1 MRIIYII
8 LFFCTISC
16 EATTTAF
23 AKLDS
28 IEKTV
33 VSYLDILDANHVY
46 YDIDSRNAAFF
57 YYTQRIAPEFIDSI
71 MSPSIADSLVS
82 CLAYCSFFRQTSEVF
97 STDYNILATDV
108 VNLLYRLPKHQY
120 ASIMNNVNTHQIRNM
135 VDNDVL
141 HILSSASDYIYYPT
155 YNVSEETY
163 RSDVQN
169 YCCYY
174 VPFKGSNDTVIVSRG
189 STRRD
194 SVVRVYDCEFFG
206 MQTRLYFMVLDNQD
220 NYKMRIR
227 FKNSFSLIDNNQE
240 NRWANLSYKER
251 ETENLKLSANV
262 SYQDFI
268 EIFSFILKQISK
280 DLDIRKLTEIDVRL
294 AMLGDYAITTRLYS
308 NTQNV
313 KDYVASSN
321 LVTDLEP
328 MFAVY
333 NKKIFSVNISDLCGM
348 KKKHF
353 LLENIVSDDLI
364 TRCPDNLYDGRI
376 IINLMDVQVDGE

>member
-1 MRIIYII
+1 
-8 LFFCTISC
+8 
-16 EATTTAF
+16 
-23 AKLDS
+23 
-28 IEKTV
+28 
-33 VSYLDILDANHVY
+33 
-46 YDIDSRNAAFF
+46 
-57 YYTQRIAPEFIDSI
+57 
-71 MSPSIADSLVS
+71 MSPPIADSLVS
-82 CLAYCSFFRQTSEVF
+82 CLAYCSFFRQTNEVF
-97 STDYNILATDV
+97 CTDYNILAADV
-108 VNLLYRLPKHQY
+108 VNLLYRLPKYQY
-120 ASIMNNVNTHQIRNM
+120 ANIMNNVNTHQIRNM